1 MGKKQLDGHIS
12 LPEVAAGTIFRRQK
26 GIMVR
31 ILLSFS
37 NNSSCHVSVMTGPQT
52 GSVRQQQLHKNKD
65 EGMPTQNPHRIVGL
79 CTSSKVYNVLTEL
92 KQLEGHRNAKFLS
105 LLAEN
110 LVRKGLL
117 SEQEVVHMLD
127 LVVD

>member
-1 MGKKQLDGHIS
+1 
-12 LPEVAAGTIFRRQK
+12 
-26 GIMVR
+26 
-31 ILLSFS
+31 
-37 NNSSCHVSVMTGPQT
+37 MTAPHT
-52 GSVRQQQLHKNKD
+52 GAVRQQQLHNNKD

-79 CTSSKVYNVLTEL
+79 CTSSKVYNALTEL
-92 KQLEGHRNAKFLS
+92 KHLEGHRSAKFLS

-117 SEQEVVHMLD
+117 NEHEVVHMLD